1 MAKKYQVKT
10 SFLDKKPDAVTL
22 VKRESG
28 FVAVA
33 LGGKDITVQVG
44 ASKSGP
50 PVTRTVKGAT
60 QSDLKYLFEIE
71 KHPFVE
77 EVDDAGVTK
86 S

>member
-1 MAKKYQVKT
+1 MAKKYQVKAAI
-10 SFLDKKPDAVTL
+10 LEKNPDAVTL

-28 FVAVA
+28 RVAVA

-50 PVTRTVKGAT
+50 AITRTVKGAT
-60 QSDLKYLFEIE
+60 QIDLKYLFEIE

-77 EVDDAGVTK
+77 EVDDAGGTK
-86 S
+86 L